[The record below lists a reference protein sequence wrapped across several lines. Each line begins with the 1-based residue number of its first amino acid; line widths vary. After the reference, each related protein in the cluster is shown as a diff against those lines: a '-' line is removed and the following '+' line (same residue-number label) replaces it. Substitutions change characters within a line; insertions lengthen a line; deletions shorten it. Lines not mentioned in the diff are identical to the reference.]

1 MCDQNSETCNDF
13 VQCKAK
19 KCNNYVHIDAT
30 CDQNSETATNSC
42 GRCDNNMANSR
53 NIVPNCMYGLAIS
66 QRYGAILSDT
76 CVAISHE
83 SATVSWA
90 FEQYFGAS
98 WLMQGTLHM
107 AVRWDG
113 RCATH
118 RASSVCT
125 SSVSTMSRQGSLH
138 TSPVSTWSR
147 QGSLL
152 T

>member
-1 MCDQNSETCNDF
+1 MTKIAKLATISCN
-13 VQCKAK
+13 VKQRNATIKCTLMQLVTKIAK
-19 KCNNYVHIDAT
+19 LQRIHAGDVIT
-30 CDQNSETATNSC
+30 
-42 GRCDNNMANSR
+42 NMANSR

-107 AVRWDG
+107 AVRCDG